1 MKKQTKIPTSKKP
14 APSMKYG
21 GMKKGGKKC

>member
-1 MKKQTKIPTSKKP
+1 MKKQTKTSTPKKP
-14 APSMKYG
+14 VPSMKYG

>member
-1 MKKQTKIPTSKKP
+1 MKKQTKTPAPKKFV
-14 APSMKYG
+14 PSMKYG